1 MRRDYVE
8 RAMKQAGQD
17 IVIVGGGVMGSALAY
32 WLTHLQPGLA
42 VTVVERDPMYREA
55 SSALSAASI
64 RQQFTTAVNIRI
76 SQWSL
81 EFLRRSA
88 EALAVD
94 DDRPD
99 VGFHEGGYLYL
110 AGAAAA
116 PVLREAN
123 RIQLEHGAD
132 VALLDPAALVAR
144 FPWLEVGDIELG
156 SLGLSG
162 EGWFDGY
169 RLLTSFARKARSQ
182 GVRYLRGEVVGMER
196 VGNRVTAVLLADG
209 ARLPCDVAVNAA
221 GPWARR
227 VAGFAGI
234 DLPVRARRR
243 TVFVISCPTPLPRFP
258 LLIDT
263 SGLWIR
269 PEGSCF
275 IGGVVPADDADDLPL
290 EPDIGPFETE
300 FWPALAA
307 RVPAFEE
314 ARLERAWAG
323 YYEMSTFDHNAI
335 VGPHPEVSN
344 LHFMNGF
351 SGHGIQQAAA
361 VGRALAERITLG
373 RYVSVDLTPLM
384 FERVLEGRPLLEL
397 NVIG

>member
-1 MRRDYVE
+1 VE
-8 RAMKQAGQD
+8 RAVKQSGQD

-32 WLTHLQPGLA
+32 WLTHLQPGLG
-42 VTVVERDPMYREA
+42 VCVVERDPTYRQA

-64 RQQFTTAVNIRI
+64 RQQYTTAVNIRI

-81 EFLRRSA
+81 DFLRRTA
-88 EALAVD
+88 EHLAVD
-94 DDRPD
+94 DDRPE
-99 VGFHEGGYLYL
+99 VGLHEGGYLYL
-110 AGAAAA
+110 AGAAGV
-116 PVLREAN
+116 PVLEKAN
-123 RIQLEHGAD
+123 RIQREHGAD
-132 VALLDPAALVAR
+132 VVLLDPAALAAR
-144 FPWLEVGDIELG
+144 FPWLEVGDLALG

-182 GVRYLRGEVVGMER
+182 GVRYVRGEVAGMAR
-196 VGNRVTAVLLADG
+196 SGNRVDAVLLADG
-209 ARLPCDVAVNAA
+209 TRLACDVVVNAA
-221 GPWARR
+221 GPWARQ
-227 VAGFAGI
+227 VAAFAGV

-243 TVFVISCPTPLPRFP
+243 TVFVVSCPTSLPRFP

-269 PEGSCF
+269 PEGAHF
-275 IGGVVPADDADDLPL
+275 IGGVVPRDDADDLPL
-290 EPDIGPFETE
+290 EPDTAPFETE

-307 RVPAFEE
+307 RVPAFEQ

-335 VGPHPEVSN
+335 VGPHPDVAN

-361 VGRALAERITLG
+361 VGRALAERITTG
-373 RYVSVDLTPLM
+373 RYVSVDLEPLA
-384 FERVLEGRPLLEL
+384 FARVLEGRPLLEL